1 MSKGKQI
8 IIGYCITWLIGMLP
22 GVGFAQNKTS
32 LNKDSLQVA
41 LGKTT
46 DENTKADLQIE
57 LGRAYVVKAA
67 HEQAIDYFK
76 KALPYKLRKG
86 DTDALMKIT
95 YNLGVCYLALRD
107 VNHSLLYFEQA
118 KEYGLQINAGQQ
130 LARIYNN
137 LVSVYNSMGNM
148 AKVLENT
155 MQLLKLGEKLSD
167 PKITALAYYQL
178 GYVYHFNGD
187 YDKAFQNYKQALAKY
202 ETARDTPMIAS
213 LQINIGEYYLSKKQV
228 DSAALYFNKSLKS
241 FTILNNKEKLAALYE
256 RLGSLY
262 ALQNDYDNILKLS
275 EKSNALAREL
285 GNQGLMSFYAF
296 QEQAYKMAKLY
307 TSYTSKG
314 DKPEVPA
321 DQKEA
326 LGNMIKSMEQQ
337 IAVYREHVM
346 NYREIARM
354 YQTLAAAKEWNK
366 DYEGALADLKKYT
379 TYTDSFDNAE
389 NRSQFASIESK
400 YAFEKSRDS
409 LQFAEEQKRL
419 GLQKEMAL
427 NALKA
432 EYDKKR
438 ALAKTEEERKQ
449 LLFEEAIKRKEIE
462 STFLQKQNETR
473 ARFEK
478 EKALSDA
485 EQDKKDALAK
495 AELERSNNMR
505 NMSFA
510 GAGLL
515 LLLAGGA
522 TWAYTQ
528 KRKDNRLIAAEKK
541 RSDKLLLNI
550 LPEEVAEELKRD
562 GQSQARRY
570 DEVSVLFTDFVNFTT
585 VSEQLQPEELIAEL
599 NICFTAFD
607 HILERHQLEKIK
619 TIGDAYLAVGGL
631 PVAYPGH
638 AVHTVRAAV
647 DIIRFIEKR
656 KQEASYSLDIR
667 IGIHSG
673 PLVAGIIGVKKFAYD
688 IWGDTVN
695 TASRLESSSE
705 AGKVNI
711 SEATYQLVKDEFSC
725 TYRGK
730 IAAKN
735 KGAMDMYFVEEKP
748 GSMQPL

>member
-1 MSKGKQI
+1 MSKRTRT
-8 IIGYCITWLIGMLP
+8 IIGCCITWLIGMIP
-22 GVGFAQNKTS
+22 GPGFAQNKVS
-32 LNKDSLQVA
+32 FNKDSLQAA
-41 LGKTT
+41 LTRAV
-46 DENTKADLQIE
+46 DNNTRADLQIE
-57 LGRAYVVKAA
+57 LGRAQAGLGA
-67 HEQAIDYFK
+67 NESAIDYFK
-76 KALPYKLRKG
+76 KALSYKLRKG
-86 DTDALMKIT
+86 DTEALMRIT
-95 YNLGVCYLALRD
+95 YNLGVCYSALRD
-107 VNHSLLYFEQA
+107 VNNSLLYLEQA
-118 KEYGLQINAGQQ
+118 KTYAVQIHADRQ

-137 LVSVYNSMGNM
+137 LVSVYNNMGNM

-155 MQLLKLGEKLSD
+155 MLLLKLGEKLSD
-167 PKITALAYYQL
+167 PKITALAYYQI

-187 YDKAFQNYKQALAKY
+187 FEKAFLNYTRALAKY
-202 ETARDTPMIAS
+202 ESIRDTAMIAS
-213 LQINIGEYYLSKKQV
+213 LQINIGEYYLGKKQT
-228 DSAALYFNKSLKS
+228 DSATLYFNKSLKTY
-241 FTILNNKEKLAALYE
+241 TILNDKEKLAALYE

-262 ALQNDYDNILKLS
+262 VLQNDYDNILKLS

-296 QEQAYKMAKLY
+296 QEQAYKLAKLY
-307 TSYTSKG
+307 TSYPLQG
-314 DKPEVPA
+314 DKPEVPL
-321 DQKEA
+321 DQKET
-326 LGNMIKSMEQQ
+326 LGNMIRSMDRQ
-337 IAVYREHVM
+337 ITIYREHVM

-366 DYEGALADLKKYT
+366 DYKGALADFKLYT

-419 GLQKEMAL
+419 GLQKEIAL

-432 EYDKKR
+432 EFDKKR

-449 LLFEEAIKRKEIE
+449 LLFEEALKRKEIE
-462 STFLQKQNETR
+462 STFLQKQNETK

-478 EKALSDA
+478 EKVLSDA

-495 AELERSNNMR
+495 AELKRSNNMR

-528 KRKDNRLIAAEKK
+528 KRKDNKLIAAEKK
-541 RSDKLLLNI
+541 RSDNLLLNI

-585 VSEQLQPEELIAEL
+585 ISEQLQPEELIAEL

-607 HILERHQLEKIK
+607 HILERHKLEKIK

-638 AVHTVRAAV
+638 AVHTVRAAI

-656 KQEASYSLDIR
+656 KQEASHSLDIR

-711 SEATYQLVKDEFSC
+711 SGTTFQLVKDEFSC
-725 TYRGK
+725 IYRGK

-735 KGAMDMYFVEEKP
+735 KGAMDMYFVEEKK
-748 GSMQPL
+748 GSTQLL